1 MVVFWRM
8 EDLVLLLV
16 KEEFFVE
23 HVGSGSS
30 GECQGKNGFEKGEA
44 MT

>member
-16 KEEFFVE
+16 KEEIFIE
-23 HVGSGSS
+23 HVGSG
-30 GECQGKNGFEKGEA
+30 EFKGKSTEERI
-44 MT
+44 